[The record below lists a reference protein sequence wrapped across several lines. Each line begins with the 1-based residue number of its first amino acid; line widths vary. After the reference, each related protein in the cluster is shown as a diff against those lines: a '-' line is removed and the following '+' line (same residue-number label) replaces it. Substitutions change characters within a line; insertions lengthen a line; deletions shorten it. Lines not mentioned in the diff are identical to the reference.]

1 MYDITEQGQRQYR
14 RVVGLIW
21 GLYILIPLL
30 FFVTGCSAVP
40 MIELNP
46 QEVEPMY
53 QEPID
58 KWEECKPWMNI
69 DPEVWSTCMMIA

>member
-1 MYDITEQGQRQYR
+1 MYDITEKGQRQYR

-40 MIELNP
+40 IELNP
-46 QEVEPMY
+46 QEIEPMY
-53 QEPID
+53 QDPID
-58 KWEECKPWMNI
+58 KWEMCEPFLTH
-69 DPEVWSTCMMIA
+69 DAEAWSNCMMLA